1 MSPDYLVAVAVV
13 KSDTVNFSRPTK
25 GIYVGGVG
33 NIVVISNGVA
43 VTYTAVAAGT
53 TLWVEATR
61 VNSTSTTATNMV
73 ALFPR

>member
-1 MSPDYLVAVAVV
+1 MSPDYLIVVAVTP
-13 KSDTVNFSRPTK
+13 SDTVDFAKPAK
-25 GIYVGGVG
+25 GLYIGGVG
-33 NIVVISNGVA
+33 NVIVMSNDTA